1 MEQSN
6 TPGDHFCY
14 YGKKNPSEGKS
25 NKVDMGI
32 IQKPTLYLTF
42 MILYNIDF
50 YNEIHMKISF
60 LSLNDND
67 YTIVWLCG
75 IPIY

>member
-1 MEQSN
+1 
-6 TPGDHFCY
+6 
-14 YGKKNPSEGKS
+14 
-25 NKVDMGI
+25 MGI

-75 IPIY
+75 LLIY

>member
-50 YNEIHMKISF
+50 YN
-60 LSLNDND
+60 
-67 YTIVWLCG
+67 
-75 IPIY
+75 